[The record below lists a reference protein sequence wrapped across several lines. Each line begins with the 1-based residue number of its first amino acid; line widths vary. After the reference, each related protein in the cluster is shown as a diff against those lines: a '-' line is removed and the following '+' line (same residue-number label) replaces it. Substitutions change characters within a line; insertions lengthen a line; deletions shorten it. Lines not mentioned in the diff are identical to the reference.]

1 MKKSNQD
8 PMKGLAVSLSLL
20 MLTIEKCRK
29 LLGKFATGK
38 TDEEIRLIKEWLE
51 KIADLMLEMKKKQLS

>member
-1 MKKSNQD
+1 MN
-8 PMKGLAVSLSLL
+8 GLTVSLILL
-20 MLTIEKCRK
+20 MLTIQKCRE

-51 KIADLMLEMKKKQLS
+51 QLADLMLEMKKKQLS